1 MHPSRSEEFVSAR
14 FFHEWKN
21 FEADVIEACNSVDFS
36 QLVPLTDEAED
47 HRTASEMGLTG
58 RFTKHVCDAVTKAL
72 SVTHL
77 SNMKFGDY
85 QALPNYDPEKVP
97 DIIMLS
103 VLEVMALLVGVLKT
117 EWTLSLESHSIS
129 RGYYALVP
137 LQPYLGQLVSY
148 MQSSK
153 LRYGF

>member
-58 RFTKHVCDAVTKAL
+58 RYTKHVCDAVTKAL

-117 EWTLSLESHSIS
+117 EWILSLESHPIS
-129 RGYYALVP
+129 RGCYALVP
-137 LQPYLGQLVSY
+137 LHNHTWAS
-148 MQSSK
+148 
-153 LRYGF
+153 